1 MRLDHFVKLNNKF
14 TTTPTTGHN
23 MSTTKSITNSRGFSP
38 SESTWINTMKRD
50 VKGLIWGRIQSTG
63 LNYIVEGYVTGG
75 DLEWV
80 RVPCKRIQDA
90 QLLLGSVMPKNDFA
104 IHRELKDINNGH

>member
-1 MRLDHFVKLNNKF
+1 
-14 TTTPTTGHN
+14 
-23 MSTTKSITNSRGFSP
+23 MSATKSVTNSRGFSP

-50 VKGLIWGRIQSTG
+50 VEGLIWGRIQDTG

-90 QLLLGSVMPKNDFA
+90 QLLLGTVMPKKEFA
-104 IHRELKDINNGH
+104 FHRELKDINNGQ

>member
-1 MRLDHFVKLNNKF
+1 MRLDHFVKLNNNL
-14 TTTPTTGHN
+14 TTTTTTGLN

-38 SESTWINTMKRD
+38 SESTWIDTMKRD
-50 VKGLIWGRIQSTG
+50 VKGLIWGRIQDTG
-63 LNYIVEGYVTGG
+63 VNYIVEGYVAGG

-90 QLLLGSVMPKNDFA
+90 QLLLGSVMPKQSFA
-104 IHRELKDINNGH
+104 FHRELKDINNGQ

>member
-1 MRLDHFVKLNNKF
+1 M
-14 TTTPTTGHN
+14 PA
-23 MSTTKSITNSRGFSP
+23 TKSITNSRGFSP

-50 VKGLIWGRIQSTG
+50 VEGLIWGRIQDTG
-63 LNYIVEGYVTGG
+63 LNYIVEGYVAGG

-90 QLLLGSVMPKNDFA
+90 QLLLGSVMPKQSFA
-104 IHRELKDINNGH
+104 IHRELKDINNGQ

>member
-1 MRLDHFVKLNNKF
+1 MRLDHFVKLNNNL

-23 MSTTKSITNSRGFSP
+23 MSTIKSITNSRGYFP
-38 SESTWINTMKRD
+38 SESVWIDTMKRD
-50 VKGLIWGRIQSTG
+50 VKGLIWGRIQDTG
-63 LNYIVEGYVTGG
+63 VNYIVEGYVAGG

-104 IHRELKDINNGH
+104 IHRELKDINNGQ

>member
-1 MRLDHFVKLNNKF
+1 MA
-14 TTTPTTGHN
+14 
-23 MSTTKSITNSRGFSP
+23 TTKSVTNSRGFSP
-38 SESTWINTMKRD
+38 SESTLINTMKRD

-104 IHRELKDINNGH
+104 IHRELKDINNGQ

>member
-1 MRLDHFVKLNNKF
+1 
-14 TTTPTTGHN
+14 
-23 MSTTKSITNSRGFSP
+23 MSTTKSVTNSRGFSP

-63 LNYIVEGYVTGG
+63 LNYIVEGYVTVG

-104 IHRELKDINNGH
+104 IHRELKDINNGQ

>member
-1 MRLDHFVKLNNKF
+1 MRLDHFVKINNNL

-50 VKGLIWGRIQSTG
+50 VKGLIWGRIQDTG
-63 LNYIVEGYVTGG
+63 VNYIVEGYVAGG

-90 QLLLGSVMPKNDFA
+90 QLLLGSVMPKQSFA
-104 IHRELKDINNGH
+104 IHRELKDINNGQ

>member
-1 MRLDHFVKLNNKF
+1 
-14 TTTPTTGHN
+14 

-50 VKGLIWGRIQSTG
+50 VEGLIWGRIQDTG
-63 LNYIVEGYVTGG
+63 LNYIVEGYVAGG

-90 QLLLGSVMPKNDFA
+90 QLLLGSVMPKQSFA
-104 IHRELKDINNGH
+104 IHRELKDINNGQ